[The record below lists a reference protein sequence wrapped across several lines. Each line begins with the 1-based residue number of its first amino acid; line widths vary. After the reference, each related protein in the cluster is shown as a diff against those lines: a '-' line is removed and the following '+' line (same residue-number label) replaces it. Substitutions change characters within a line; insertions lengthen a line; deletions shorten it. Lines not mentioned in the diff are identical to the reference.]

1 MNAHVPWIWVARIR
15 RSQGRKGEVL
25 ADLLT
30 DFPEKFSERKRLWL
44 FAGDGAAS
52 PREVELIDFWPHK
65 GGVVLHFAGVESISD
80 AETLTGLIVA
90 IPRSERAQLDEDEVY
105 ISDMIGCALIDVANG
120 SAVNIGEIEDVDRTA
135 GPVALLVVRGAA
147 REILIPFAKAY
158 LRRIDFAARRV
169 EMALPEGLADINE
182 PESRQSDSTTIP
194 PRRQRN

>member
-1 MNAHVPWIWVARIR
+1 MNAHEPWIWVARIR
-15 RSQGRKGEVL
+15 RSQGRKGEVF

-44 FAGDGAAS
+44 FASESDPS
-52 PREVELIDFWPHK
+52 PRQVELTNFWPHK
-65 GGVVLHFAGVESISD
+65 GGVVLHFAGFDCISD
-80 AETLTGLIVA
+80 AESLTGLVVA
-90 IPRSERAQLDEDEVY
+90 IPRSERAQLGEDEAY
-105 ISDMIGCALIDVANG
+105 IGDLIGCTLIDVANG

-158 LRRIDFAARRV
+158 LRRLNLEARRV

-182 PESRQSDSTTIP
+182 PESRHGDSAATA
-194 PRRQRN
+194 PRGHRN